1 VEGRKHLER
10 RQRQKITS
18 IRAGWGDHV
27 TSQWVDCDR
36 AFIAQRYDRIAGLIG
51 VFDRLF
57 FLPRICAD
65 ARLLG

>member
-1 VEGRKHLER
+1 M
-10 RQRQKITS
+10 TY
-18 IRAGWGDHV
+18 
-27 TSQWVDCDR
+27 QWEDCDR

-57 FLPRICAD
+57 LSPRICAD

>member
-1 VEGRKHLER
+1 
-10 RQRQKITS
+10 
-18 IRAGWGDHV
+18 
-27 TSQWVDCDR
+27 VDCER

-65 ARLLG
+65 APPLGWT